1 MIKIKSEDHHR
12 GEHTKSAVE
21 EVSMFSRV

>member
-21 EVSMFSRV
+21 E

>member
-21 EVSMFSRV
+21 EV